1 MILESMTATFGK
13 LEGQTLTFHPGLNVI
28 PAPNEWGKSTW
39 CAFLLAMLYGIDTKS
54 RSTQNALSDKE
65 HYAPWSGSPMSG
77 KIELIWN
84 DRRITIERTSRG
96 RIPLGEFRAYETE
109 SGLSVPE
116 LTASNCGQQ
125 LLGVERSVF
134 RRAGFIRLSDLPVTA
149 DEDLRR
155 RLNALVTTGDESG
168 EAVKLQ
174 KSLKELKNRICR
186 KPGGQLPQLME
197 QQARLEEALE
207 DIQEKQR
214 AHENLQHQLRENA
227 AEQALLRTHWAALEY
242 QDVQRDWS
250 RVQNAEAAAK
260 AAQQEASRQEAACSA
275 LPTRQEAQA
284 KQASLEQLRKE
295 LYDFQQWQ
303 QSQPIPPVQP
313 ERRACFEGL
322 SAEETR
328 RMVEADTALL
338 QAKSHGLIP
347 LCIMA
352 LAAAVC
358 GVLLFLG
365 QRLPAILSGAVFGIS
380 AVCTLVLF
388 GLQGRKKRTLLGKYG
403 TLQPTQ
409 WQEWAE
415 DDIAAMIDYRVQ
427 NNACREAAE
436 QQKRR
441 RQEMKQLVTQVCGD
455 ENPEQCRA
463 HWASILD
470 SWQSLDDARERA
482 KQTREQYEALK
493 AMARPL
499 PKKPENDPCTET
511 EAETEA
517 QLNRLQEQEKKLQ
530 EADNK
535 LLGLLES
542 MGDEGHLRRKQ
553 MQQKAQ
559 TKELYRYVEAID
571 LAQKTLE
578 EASSQLQRRFA
589 PRISQLGQQYLRRLT
604 LGRYDRLM
612 LNDNLTLRCGSTDEL
627 TLRDPLWRSEGTTDQ
642 LYLALRLAVAQEL
655 TPDAPLILDDAFVR
669 FDNPRLQAALE
680 LLQEIA
686 KEKQVILFTC
696 QSREQEM
703 LG

>member
-65 HYAPWSGSPMSG
+65 HYAPWSGSSMSG

-174 KSLKELKNRICR
+174 KSLKELKSRICR
-186 KPGGQLPQLME
+186 KPGGQLPQLLE
-197 QQARLEEALE
+197 QQARLEETLE

-214 AHENLQHQLRENA
+214 AHENLRHQLQENA

-242 QDVQRDWS
+242 RDIQRDWS

-284 KQASLEQLRKE
+284 KQAALEQLRKE
-295 LYDFQQWQ
+295 LYGFQQWQ

-313 ERRACFEGL
+313 ERRPCFAGL

-338 QAKSHGLIP
+338 QTKGHSLIP

-358 GVLLFLG
+358 GVMLFWG
-365 QRLPAILSGAVFGIS
+365 QRLPAILSGAVFGIT

-388 GLQGRKKRTLLGKYG
+388 GLQGRKKRTLLAKYG
-403 TLQPTQ
+403 SLQPAQ
-409 WQEWAE
+409 WQKWAE

-427 NNACREAAE
+427 NNAYRETAE
-436 QQKRR
+436 QQKQR
-441 RQEMKQLVTQVCGD
+441 RQEIKQLVTQVCGD

-482 KQTREQYEALK
+482 KQTKEQYETLK

-499 PKKPENDPCTET
+499 PKKPENDTCTET

-542 MGDEGHLRRKQ
+542 MGDEEHLRRKQ

-669 FDNPRLQAALE
+669 FDNARLQAALE

-686 KEKQVILFTC
+686 EEKQVILFTC

>member
-1 MILESMTATFGK
+1 
-13 LEGQTLTFHPGLNVI
+13 
-28 PAPNEWGKSTW
+28 
-39 CAFLLAMLYGIDTKS
+39 
-54 RSTQNALSDKE
+54 
-65 HYAPWSGSPMSG
+65 
-77 KIELIWN
+77 
-84 DRRITIERTSRG
+84 
-96 RIPLGEFRAYETE
+96 
-109 SGLSVPE
+109 
-116 LTASNCGQQ
+116 
-125 LLGVERSVF
+125 
-134 RRAGFIRLSDLPVTA
+134 
-149 DEDLRR
+149 
-155 RLNALVTTGDESG
+155 
-168 EAVKLQ
+168 
-174 KSLKELKNRICR
+174 
-186 KPGGQLPQLME
+186 
-197 QQARLEEALE
+197 
-207 DIQEKQR
+207 
-214 AHENLQHQLRENA
+214 
-227 AEQALLRTHWAALEY
+227 
-242 QDVQRDWS
+242 
-250 RVQNAEAAAK
+250 
-260 AAQQEASRQEAACSA
+260 
-275 LPTRQEAQA
+275 
-284 KQASLEQLRKE
+284 
-295 LYDFQQWQ
+295 
-303 QSQPIPPVQP
+303 
-313 ERRACFEGL
+313 
-322 SAEETR
+322 
-328 RMVEADTALL
+328 MVEADTALL

-358 GVLLFLG
+358 GVMLFLG
-365 QRLPAILSGAVFGIS
+365 QRLPAILSGAVFGIT

-427 NNACREAAE
+427 NNACRETAE
-436 QQKRR
+436 QQKQR

-542 MGDEGHLRRKQ
+542 MGDEEHLRRKQ

-559 TKELYRYVEAID
+559 AKELYRYVEAID

-578 EASSQLQRRFA
+578 EASGQLQRRFA
-589 PRISQLGQQYLRRLT
+589 PRISQLGQQYLCRLT

-612 LNDNLTLRCGSTDEL
+612 LNDNLTLRCGSTGEL

-642 LYLALRLAVAQEL
+642 LYLALRLAVAREL

-669 FDNPRLQAALE
+669 FDNTRLQAALE

-686 KEKQVILFTC
+686 EEKQVILFTC

>member
-84 DRRITIERTSRG
+84 GRRITIERTSRG

-174 KSLKELKNRICR
+174 KSLKELKSRICR

-227 AEQALLRTHWAALEY
+227 AEQALLRTHRAALEY
-242 QDVQRDWS
+242 RDIQRDWS

-284 KQASLEQLRKE
+284 KQAALEQLRKE
-295 LYDFQQWQ
+295 LYNFQQWQ

-313 ERRACFEGL
+313 ERRPCFAGL

-338 QAKSHGLIP
+338 QAKGHSLIP

-358 GVLLFLG
+358 GVMLFWG

-388 GLQGRKKRTLLGKYG
+388 GLQGRKKRTLLAKYG
-403 TLQPTQ
+403 SLQPAQ
-409 WQEWAE
+409 WQKWAE

-436 QQKRR
+436 QQKQR

-482 KQTREQYEALK
+482 KQTKEQYETLK

-542 MGDEGHLRRKQ
+542 MGDEEHLRRKQ

-669 FDNPRLQAALE
+669 FDNARLQAALE

-686 KEKQVILFTC
+686 EEKQVILFTC

>member
-54 RSTQNALSDKE
+54 RSTQNTLSDKE

-197 QQARLEEALE
+197 QQARLEETLE

-214 AHENLQHQLRENA
+214 AHENLRHQLRENA
-227 AEQALLRTHWAALEY
+227 AEQALLRTHRAALEY
-242 QDVQRDWS
+242 RDIQRDWS

-313 ERRACFEGL
+313 ERRPCFAGL

-358 GVLLFLG
+358 GVMLFWG
-365 QRLPAILSGAVFGIS
+365 QRLPAILSGAVFGIT

-388 GLQGRKKRTLLGKYG
+388 GLQGRKKRTLLAKYG
-403 TLQPTQ
+403 SLQPAQ
-409 WQEWAE
+409 WQKWAE

-427 NNACREAAE
+427 NNACRETAE

-482 KQTREQYEALK
+482 KQTKEQYEALK

-542 MGDEGHLRRKQ
+542 MGDEEHLRQKQ
-553 MQQKAQ
+553 MQQEAQ

-612 LNDNLTLRCGSTDEL
+612 LNDNLTLRCGSTGEL

-669 FDNPRLQAALE
+669 FDNTRLQAALE

-686 KEKQVILFTC
+686 EEKQVILFTC

-703 LG
+703 LR

>member
-84 DRRITIERTSRG
+84 GRRITIERTSRG

-174 KSLKELKNRICR
+174 KSLKELKSRICR

-227 AEQALLRTHWAALEY
+227 AEQALLRTHRAALEY
-242 QDVQRDWS
+242 RDIQWDWS

-284 KQASLEQLRKE
+284 KQAALEQLRKE
-295 LYDFQQWQ
+295 LYNFQQWQ

-313 ERRACFEGL
+313 ERRPCFAGL

-338 QAKSHGLIP
+338 QAKGHSLIP

-358 GVLLFLG
+358 GVMLFWG

-388 GLQGRKKRTLLGKYG
+388 GLQGRKKRTLLAKYG
-403 TLQPTQ
+403 SLQPAQ
-409 WQEWAE
+409 WQKWAE

-436 QQKRR
+436 QQKQR

-482 KQTREQYEALK
+482 KQTKEQYETLK

-542 MGDEGHLRRKQ
+542 MGDEEHLRRKQ

-669 FDNPRLQAALE
+669 FDNARLQAALE

-686 KEKQVILFTC
+686 EEKQVILFTC

>member
-197 QQARLEEALE
+197 QQARLEETLE

-214 AHENLQHQLRENA
+214 AHENLRHQLRENA

-242 QDVQRDWS
+242 RDIQRDWI

-260 AAQQEASRQEAACSA
+260 AAQQEAGQQEAACST

-284 KQASLEQLRKE
+284 KQAALEQLRKE

-313 ERRACFEGL
+313 ERRACFAGL

-328 RMVEADTALL
+328 RMVETDTALL
-338 QAKSHGLIP
+338 QTKGHGLIP

-358 GVLLFLG
+358 GVMLFWG

-388 GLQGRKKRTLLGKYG
+388 GLQGRKKRTLLAKYG
-403 TLQPTQ
+403 SLQPAQ
-409 WQEWAE
+409 WQKWAE

-427 NNACREAAE
+427 NNACRETAE
-436 QQKRR
+436 QQKQR

-482 KQTREQYEALK
+482 KQTKEQYEALK

-499 PKKPENDPCTET
+499 PKKPENDTCTET

-542 MGDEGHLRRKQ
+542 MGDEEHLRRKQ

-578 EASSQLQRRFA
+578 EASGQLQRRFA

-612 LNDNLTLRCGSTDEL
+612 LNDNLTLRCGSTGEL

-669 FDNPRLQAALE
+669 FDNTRLQAALE

-686 KEKQVILFTC
+686 EEKQVILFTC

>member
-174 KSLKELKNRICR
+174 KSLKELKSRICR

-227 AEQALLRTHWAALEY
+227 AEQALLRTHRAALEY
-242 QDVQRDWS
+242 RDIQRDWS

-295 LYDFQQWQ
+295 LYNFQQWQ

-313 ERRACFEGL
+313 ERRPCFAGL

-338 QAKSHGLIP
+338 QAKGHSLIP

-358 GVLLFLG
+358 GVMLFWG

-388 GLQGRKKRTLLGKYG
+388 GLQGRKKRTLLAKYG
-403 TLQPTQ
+403 SLQPAQ
-409 WQEWAE
+409 WQKWAE

-436 QQKRR
+436 QQKQR

-482 KQTREQYEALK
+482 KQTKEQYETLK

-542 MGDEGHLRRKQ
+542 MGDEEHLRRKQ

-669 FDNPRLQAALE
+669 FDNARLQAALE

-686 KEKQVILFTC
+686 EEKQVILFTC

>member
-1 MILESMTATFGK
+1 
-13 LEGQTLTFHPGLNVI
+13 
-28 PAPNEWGKSTW
+28 
-39 CAFLLAMLYGIDTKS
+39 
-54 RSTQNALSDKE
+54 
-65 HYAPWSGSPMSG
+65 
-77 KIELIWN
+77 
-84 DRRITIERTSRG
+84 
-96 RIPLGEFRAYETE
+96 
-109 SGLSVPE
+109 
-116 LTASNCGQQ
+116 
-125 LLGVERSVF
+125 
-134 RRAGFIRLSDLPVTA
+134 
-149 DEDLRR
+149 
-155 RLNALVTTGDESG
+155 
-168 EAVKLQ
+168 
-174 KSLKELKNRICR
+174 
-186 KPGGQLPQLME
+186 
-197 QQARLEEALE
+197 
-207 DIQEKQR
+207 
-214 AHENLQHQLRENA
+214 
-227 AEQALLRTHWAALEY
+227 
-242 QDVQRDWS
+242 
-250 RVQNAEAAAK
+250 
-260 AAQQEASRQEAACSA
+260 
-275 LPTRQEAQA
+275 
-284 KQASLEQLRKE
+284 
-295 LYDFQQWQ
+295 
-303 QSQPIPPVQP
+303 
-313 ERRACFEGL
+313 
-322 SAEETR
+322 
-328 RMVEADTALL
+328 MVEADTALL

-358 GVLLFLG
+358 GVMLFLG
-365 QRLPAILSGAVFGIS
+365 QQLPAILSGAVFGIS
-380 AVCTLVLF
+380 AVCALVLF
-388 GLQGRKKRTLLGKYG
+388 GLQGRKKRALLEKYG
-403 TLQPTQ
+403 TLQPAQ

-427 NNACREAAE
+427 NNACRESAE
-436 QQKRR
+436 QQKQR
-441 RQEMKQLVTQVCGD
+441 RQEIKQLVTQVCGE

-482 KQTREQYEALK
+482 KQTKEQYEALK

-535 LLGLLES
+535 LLGLWES
-542 MGDEGHLRRKQ
+542 MGDEEHLRRKQ

-669 FDNPRLQAALE
+669 FDNTRLQAALE

-686 KEKQVILFTC
+686 EEKQVILFTC

>member
-174 KSLKELKNRICR
+174 KSLKELKSRICR

-227 AEQALLRTHWAALEY
+227 AEQALLRTHRAALEY
-242 QDVQRDWS
+242 RDIQRDWS

-284 KQASLEQLRKE
+284 KQAALEQLRKE
-295 LYDFQQWQ
+295 LYNFQQWQ

-313 ERRACFEGL
+313 ERRPCFAGL

-338 QAKSHGLIP
+338 QAKGHSLIP

-358 GVLLFLG
+358 GVMLFWG

-388 GLQGRKKRTLLGKYG
+388 GLQGRKKRTLLAKYG
-403 TLQPTQ
+403 SLQPAQ
-409 WQEWAE
+409 WQKWAE

-436 QQKRR
+436 QQKQR

-482 KQTREQYEALK
+482 KQTKEQYETLK

-542 MGDEGHLRRKQ
+542 MGDEEHLRRKQ

-669 FDNPRLQAALE
+669 FDNARLQAALE

-686 KEKQVILFTC
+686 EEKQVILFTC

>member
-1 MILESMTATFGK
+1 
-13 LEGQTLTFHPGLNVI
+13 
-28 PAPNEWGKSTW
+28 
-39 CAFLLAMLYGIDTKS
+39 
-54 RSTQNALSDKE
+54 
-65 HYAPWSGSPMSG
+65 
-77 KIELIWN
+77 
-84 DRRITIERTSRG
+84 
-96 RIPLGEFRAYETE
+96 
-109 SGLSVPE
+109 
-116 LTASNCGQQ
+116 
-125 LLGVERSVF
+125 
-134 RRAGFIRLSDLPVTA
+134 
-149 DEDLRR
+149 
-155 RLNALVTTGDESG
+155 
-168 EAVKLQ
+168 
-174 KSLKELKNRICR
+174 
-186 KPGGQLPQLME
+186 
-197 QQARLEEALE
+197 
-207 DIQEKQR
+207 
-214 AHENLQHQLRENA
+214 
-227 AEQALLRTHWAALEY
+227 
-242 QDVQRDWS
+242 
-250 RVQNAEAAAK
+250 
-260 AAQQEASRQEAACSA
+260 
-275 LPTRQEAQA
+275 
-284 KQASLEQLRKE
+284 
-295 LYDFQQWQ
+295 
-303 QSQPIPPVQP
+303 
-313 ERRACFEGL
+313 
-322 SAEETR
+322 
-328 RMVEADTALL
+328 MVEADTALL
-338 QAKSHGLIP
+338 QTKSHGLIP

-358 GVLLFLG
+358 GVMLFLG

-388 GLQGRKKRTLLGKYG
+388 GLQGRKKRTLLAKYG
-403 TLQPTQ
+403 SLQPAQ

-427 NNACREAAE
+427 NNACRETAE
-436 QQKRR
+436 QQKQR

-542 MGDEGHLRRKQ
+542 MGDEEHLRRKQ

-612 LNDNLTLRCGSTDEL
+612 LNDNLTLRCGSTGEL

-642 LYLALRLAVAQEL
+642 LYLALRLAVAREL

-669 FDNPRLQAALE
+669 FDNARLQAALE

-686 KEKQVILFTC
+686 EEKQVILFTC

>member
-168 EAVKLQ
+168 EAVRLQ
-174 KSLKELKNRICR
+174 KSLKELKSRICR

-242 QDVQRDWS
+242 RDIQRDWS

-260 AAQQEASRQEAACSA
+260 AAQQEANRQEAACST
-275 LPTRQEAQA
+275 LPSRQEAQA
-284 KQASLEQLRKE
+284 KQSSLEQLRKE

-313 ERRACFEGL
+313 ERRPCFAGL

-338 QAKSHGLIP
+338 QTKGHSLIP

-358 GVLLFLG
+358 GVMLFWGSGSRPFFPAQYLEFPPSAPWCCLVCRGERSGPCWENMAHCNRHSGRSG
-365 QRLPAILSGAVFGIS
+365 QRMTLP
-380 AVCTLVLF
+380 
-388 GLQGRKKRTLLGKYG
+388 
-403 TLQPTQ
+403 P
-409 WQEWAE
+409 
-415 DDIAAMIDYRVQ
+415 
-427 NNACREAAE
+427 
-436 QQKRR
+436 
-441 RQEMKQLVTQVCGD
+441 
-455 ENPEQCRA
+455 
-463 HWASILD
+463 
-470 SWQSLDDARERA
+470 
-482 KQTREQYEALK
+482 
-493 AMARPL
+493 
-499 PKKPENDPCTET
+499 
-511 EAETEA
+511 
-517 QLNRLQEQEKKLQ
+517 
-530 EADNK
+530 
-535 LLGLLES
+535 
-542 MGDEGHLRRKQ
+542 
-553 MQQKAQ
+553 
-559 TKELYRYVEAID
+559 
-571 LAQKTLE
+571 
-578 EASSQLQRRFA
+578 
-589 PRISQLGQQYLRRLT
+589 
-604 LGRYDRLM
+604 
-612 LNDNLTLRCGSTDEL
+612 
-627 TLRDPLWRSEGTTDQ
+627 
-642 LYLALRLAVAQEL
+642 
-655 TPDAPLILDDAFVR
+655 
-669 FDNPRLQAALE
+669 
-680 LLQEIA
+680 
-686 KEKQVILFTC
+686 
-696 QSREQEM
+696 
-703 LG
+703 

>member
-39 CAFLLAMLYGIDTKS
+39 CAFLLATLYGIDTKS

-155 RLNALVTTGDESG
+155 RLNALVTTGEESG

-174 KSLKELKNRICR
+174 KSLKELKSRICR
-186 KPGGQLPQLME
+186 KPGGQLPQLLE

-214 AHENLQHQLRENA
+214 AHENLRHQLRENA

-242 QDVQRDWS
+242 QDAQRDWS
-250 RVQNAEAAAK
+250 RVLNAEAAAK

-313 ERRACFEGL
+313 ERRPCFEGL
-322 SAEETR
+322 S
-328 RMVEADTALL
+328 
-338 QAKSHGLIP
+338 
-347 LCIMA
+347 
-352 LAAAVC
+352 
-358 GVLLFLG
+358 
-365 QRLPAILSGAVFGIS
+365 
-380 AVCTLVLF
+380 
-388 GLQGRKKRTLLGKYG
+388 
-403 TLQPTQ
+403 
-409 WQEWAE
+409 
-415 DDIAAMIDYRVQ
+415 
-427 NNACREAAE
+427 
-436 QQKRR
+436 
-441 RQEMKQLVTQVCGD
+441 
-455 ENPEQCRA
+455 
-463 HWASILD
+463 
-470 SWQSLDDARERA
+470 
-482 KQTREQYEALK
+482 
-493 AMARPL
+493 
-499 PKKPENDPCTET
+499 
-511 EAETEA
+511 
-517 QLNRLQEQEKKLQ
+517 
-530 EADNK
+530 
-535 LLGLLES
+535 
-542 MGDEGHLRRKQ
+542 
-553 MQQKAQ
+553 
-559 TKELYRYVEAID
+559 
-571 LAQKTLE
+571 
-578 EASSQLQRRFA
+578 
-589 PRISQLGQQYLRRLT
+589 
-604 LGRYDRLM
+604 
-612 LNDNLTLRCGSTDEL
+612 
-627 TLRDPLWRSEGTTDQ
+627 SE
-642 LYLALRLAVAQEL
+642 
-655 TPDAPLILDDAFVR
+655 
-669 FDNPRLQAALE
+669 
-680 LLQEIA
+680 
-686 KEKQVILFTC
+686 
-696 QSREQEM
+696 
-703 LG
+703 

>member
-1 MILESMTATFGK
+1 
-13 LEGQTLTFHPGLNVI
+13 
-28 PAPNEWGKSTW
+28 
-39 CAFLLAMLYGIDTKS
+39 
-54 RSTQNALSDKE
+54 
-65 HYAPWSGSPMSG
+65 
-77 KIELIWN
+77 
-84 DRRITIERTSRG
+84 
-96 RIPLGEFRAYETE
+96 
-109 SGLSVPE
+109 
-116 LTASNCGQQ
+116 
-125 LLGVERSVF
+125 
-134 RRAGFIRLSDLPVTA
+134 
-149 DEDLRR
+149 
-155 RLNALVTTGDESG
+155 
-168 EAVKLQ
+168 
-174 KSLKELKNRICR
+174 
-186 KPGGQLPQLME
+186 
-197 QQARLEEALE
+197 
-207 DIQEKQR
+207 
-214 AHENLQHQLRENA
+214 
-227 AEQALLRTHWAALEY
+227 
-242 QDVQRDWS
+242 
-250 RVQNAEAAAK
+250 
-260 AAQQEASRQEAACSA
+260 
-275 LPTRQEAQA
+275 
-284 KQASLEQLRKE
+284 
-295 LYDFQQWQ
+295 
-303 QSQPIPPVQP
+303 
-313 ERRACFEGL
+313 
-322 SAEETR
+322 
-328 RMVEADTALL
+328 
-338 QAKSHGLIP
+338 
-347 LCIMA
+347 
-352 LAAAVC
+352 
-358 GVLLFLG
+358 
-365 QRLPAILSGAVFGIS
+365 
-380 AVCTLVLF
+380 
-388 GLQGRKKRTLLGKYG
+388 
-403 TLQPTQ
+403 
-409 WQEWAE
+409 
-415 DDIAAMIDYRVQ
+415 
-427 NNACREAAE
+427 
-436 QQKRR
+436 
-441 RQEMKQLVTQVCGD
+441 MKQLVTQVCGD

-482 KQTREQYEALK
+482 KQTREQYETLK

-542 MGDEGHLRRKQ
+542 MGDEEHLRRKQ

-559 TKELYRYVEAID
+559 AKELCRYVEAID

-669 FDNPRLQAALE
+669 FDNTRLQAALE

>member
-84 DRRITIERTSRG
+84 GRRITIERTSRG

-174 KSLKELKNRICR
+174 KSLKELKSRICR

-214 AHENLQHQLRENA
+214 AHENLRHQLRENA

-242 QDVQRDWS
+242 RDIQRDWI

-260 AAQQEASRQEAACSA
+260 AAQQEASQQEAACSA
-275 LPTRQEAQA
+275 LPSRQEAQA
-284 KQASLEQLRKE
+284 KQAALEQLRKE

-313 ERRACFEGL
+313 ERRACFAGL

-328 RMVEADTALL
+328 RMVETDTALL
-338 QAKSHGLIP
+338 QTKGHGLIP

-358 GVLLFLG
+358 GVMLFWG

-388 GLQGRKKRTLLGKYG
+388 GLQGRKKRTLLAKYG
-403 TLQPTQ
+403 SLQPAQ
-409 WQEWAE
+409 WQKWAE

-482 KQTREQYEALK
+482 KQTKEQYEALK

-535 LLGLLES
+535 LLGLSES
-542 MGDEGHLRRKQ
+542 MGDEEHLRRKQ

-559 TKELYRYVEAID
+559 AKELYRYVEAID

-578 EASSQLQRRFA
+578 EASGQLQRRFA
-589 PRISQLGQQYLRRLT
+589 PRISQLGQQYLCRLT

-612 LNDNLTLRCGSTDEL
+612 LNDNLTLRCGSTGEL

-669 FDNPRLQAALE
+669 FDNTRLQAALE

-686 KEKQVILFTC
+686 EEKQVILFTC
-696 QSREQEM
+696 QSRELEM

>member
-84 DRRITIERTSRG
+84 GRRITIERTSRG

-174 KSLKELKNRICR
+174 KSLKELKSRICR
-186 KPGGQLPQLME
+186 KPGGQLPQLLE

-214 AHENLQHQLRENA
+214 AHENLRHQLRENA

-260 AAQQEASRQEAACSA
+260 AAQQEASRQETACSA
-275 LPTRQEAQA
+275 LPSRQEAQA
-284 KQASLEQLRKE
+284 KQAALEQLRKE

-313 ERRACFEGL
+313 ERRPCFEGL

-338 QAKSHGLIP
+338 QTKSHGLIP

-358 GVLLFLG
+358 GVMLFWG

-388 GLQGRKKRTLLGKYG
+388 GLQGRNKRTLLAKYG
-403 TLQPTQ
+403 SLQPAQ

-427 NNACREAAE
+427 NNACRETAE
-436 QQKRR
+436 QQKQR

-482 KQTREQYEALK
+482 KQTKEQYEALK

-542 MGDEGHLRRKQ
+542 MGDEEHLRQKQ
-553 MQQKAQ
+553 MQQEAQ
-559 TKELYRYVEAID
+559 AKELYRYVEAID

-578 EASSQLQRRFA
+578 EASGQLQRRFA
-589 PRISQLGQQYLRRLT
+589 PRISQLGQQYLCRLT

-612 LNDNLTLRCGSTDEL
+612 LNDNLTLRCGSTGEP

-642 LYLALRLAVAQEL
+642 LYLALRLAVAREL

-669 FDNPRLQAALE
+669 FDNARLQAALE

-686 KEKQVILFTC
+686 EEKQVILFTC
-696 QSREQEM
+696 QSREQQM

>member
-1 MILESMTATFGK
+1 
-13 LEGQTLTFHPGLNVI
+13 
-28 PAPNEWGKSTW
+28 
-39 CAFLLAMLYGIDTKS
+39 
-54 RSTQNALSDKE
+54 
-65 HYAPWSGSPMSG
+65 
-77 KIELIWN
+77 
-84 DRRITIERTSRG
+84 
-96 RIPLGEFRAYETE
+96 
-109 SGLSVPE
+109 
-116 LTASNCGQQ
+116 
-125 LLGVERSVF
+125 
-134 RRAGFIRLSDLPVTA
+134 
-149 DEDLRR
+149 
-155 RLNALVTTGDESG
+155 
-168 EAVKLQ
+168 
-174 KSLKELKNRICR
+174 
-186 KPGGQLPQLME
+186 
-197 QQARLEEALE
+197 
-207 DIQEKQR
+207 
-214 AHENLQHQLRENA
+214 
-227 AEQALLRTHWAALEY
+227 
-242 QDVQRDWS
+242 
-250 RVQNAEAAAK
+250 
-260 AAQQEASRQEAACSA
+260 
-275 LPTRQEAQA
+275 
-284 KQASLEQLRKE
+284 
-295 LYDFQQWQ
+295 
-303 QSQPIPPVQP
+303 
-313 ERRACFEGL
+313 
-322 SAEETR
+322 
-328 RMVEADTALL
+328 
-338 QAKSHGLIP
+338 
-347 LCIMA
+347 MA

-358 GVLLFLG
+358 GVMLFLG
-365 QRLPAILSGAVFGIS
+365 QQLPAILSGAVFGIS

-403 TLQPTQ
+403 TLQPAQ

-436 QQKRR
+436 QQKQR

-482 KQTREQYEALK
+482 KQTKEQYETLK

-499 PKKPENDPCTET
+499 PKKPENDTCTET
-511 EAETEA
+511 ESETEA

-542 MGDEGHLRRKQ
+542 MGDEEHLRRKQ

-559 TKELYRYVEAID
+559 AKELYRYVEAID

-578 EASSQLQRRFA
+578 EASGQLQRRFA

-669 FDNPRLQAALE
+669 FDNTRLQAALE

-686 KEKQVILFTC
+686 EEKQVILFTC

>member
-174 KSLKELKNRICR
+174 KSLKELKSRICR

-197 QQARLEEALE
+197 QQARLEETLE

-214 AHENLQHQLRENA
+214 AHENLRHQLRENA

-242 QDVQRDWS
+242 RDIQRDWI

-260 AAQQEASRQEAACSA
+260 AAQQEAGQQEAACST
-275 LPTRQEAQA
+275 LPSRQEAQA
-284 KQASLEQLRKE
+284 KQAALEQLRKE

-313 ERRACFEGL
+313 ERRPCFAGL

-338 QAKSHGLIP
+338 QTKGHSLIP

-358 GVLLFLG
+358 GVMLFWG
-365 QRLPAILSGAVFGIS
+365 QRLPAILSGAVFGIT

-388 GLQGRKKRTLLGKYG
+388 GLQGRKKRTLLAKYG
-403 TLQPTQ
+403 TLQPAQ

-427 NNACREAAE
+427 NNAYREAAE
-436 QQKRR
+436 QQKQR
-441 RQEMKQLVTQVCGD
+441 RQEIKQLVTQVCGD

-482 KQTREQYEALK
+482 KQTKEQYETLK

-542 MGDEGHLRRKQ
+542 MGDEEHLRRKQ

-559 TKELYRYVEAID
+559 AKELYRYVEAID

-578 EASSQLQRRFA
+578 EASGQLQRRFA

-696 QSREQEM
+696 QSREQQM

>member
-1 MILESMTATFGK
+1 
-13 LEGQTLTFHPGLNVI
+13 
-28 PAPNEWGKSTW
+28 
-39 CAFLLAMLYGIDTKS
+39 
-54 RSTQNALSDKE
+54 
-65 HYAPWSGSPMSG
+65 
-77 KIELIWN
+77 
-84 DRRITIERTSRG
+84 
-96 RIPLGEFRAYETE
+96 
-109 SGLSVPE
+109 
-116 LTASNCGQQ
+116 
-125 LLGVERSVF
+125 
-134 RRAGFIRLSDLPVTA
+134 
-149 DEDLRR
+149 
-155 RLNALVTTGDESG
+155 
-168 EAVKLQ
+168 
-174 KSLKELKNRICR
+174 
-186 KPGGQLPQLME
+186 
-197 QQARLEEALE
+197 
-207 DIQEKQR
+207 
-214 AHENLQHQLRENA
+214 
-227 AEQALLRTHWAALEY
+227 
-242 QDVQRDWS
+242 
-250 RVQNAEAAAK
+250 
-260 AAQQEASRQEAACSA
+260 
-275 LPTRQEAQA
+275 
-284 KQASLEQLRKE
+284 
-295 LYDFQQWQ
+295 
-303 QSQPIPPVQP
+303 
-313 ERRACFEGL
+313 
-322 SAEETR
+322 
-328 RMVEADTALL
+328 MVEADTALL

-358 GVLLFLG
+358 GVMLFLG
-365 QRLPAILSGAVFGIS
+365 QQLPAILSGAVFGIS
-380 AVCTLVLF
+380 AVCALVLF

-403 TLQPTQ
+403 TLQPAQ

-427 NNACREAAE
+427 NNACRESAE
-436 QQKRR
+436 QQKQR
-441 RQEMKQLVTQVCGD
+441 RQEIKHLVTQVCGD

-482 KQTREQYEALK
+482 KQTKEQYEALK

-517 QLNRLQEQEKKLQ
+517 QLSRLQEQEKKLQ

-542 MGDEGHLRRKQ
+542 MGNEEHLRRKQ
-553 MQQKAQ
+553 MQQEAQ
-559 TKELYRYVEAID
+559 IKELYRYVEAID

-578 EASSQLQRRFA
+578 DASSQLQRRFA

-642 LYLALRLAVAQEL
+642 LYLALRLAVAREL

-669 FDNPRLQAALE
+669 FDNTRLQAALE

-686 KEKQVILFTC
+686 AEKQVILFTC

>member
-28 PAPNEWGKSTW
+28 PALNEWGKSTW

-84 DRRITIERTSRG
+84 GRRITIERTSRG

-174 KSLKELKNRICR
+174 KSLKELKSRICR

-227 AEQALLRTHWAALEY
+227 AEQALLRTHRAALEY
-242 QDVQRDWS
+242 RDIQRDWS

-284 KQASLEQLRKE
+284 KQAALEQLRKE
-295 LYDFQQWQ
+295 LYNFQQWQ

-313 ERRACFEGL
+313 ERRPCFAGL

-338 QAKSHGLIP
+338 QAKGHSLIP

-358 GVLLFLG
+358 GVMLFWG

-388 GLQGRKKRTLLGKYG
+388 GLQGRKKRTLLAKYG
-403 TLQPTQ
+403 SLQPAQ
-409 WQEWAE
+409 WQKWAE

-436 QQKRR
+436 QQKQR

-482 KQTREQYEALK
+482 KQTKEQYETLK

-542 MGDEGHLRRKQ
+542 MGDEEHLRRKQ

-669 FDNPRLQAALE
+669 FDNARLQAALE

-686 KEKQVILFTC
+686 EEKQVILFTC

>member
-13 LEGQTLTFHPGLNVI
+13 LEGQALTFHPGLNVI

-227 AEQALLRTHWAALEY
+227 AEQALLRTHRAALEY
-242 QDVQRDWS
+242 QDIQRDWS

-275 LPTRQEAQA
+275 LPSRQEAQA

-313 ERRACFEGL
+313 ERRPCFAGL

-338 QAKSHGLIP
+338 QTKSHGLIP

-358 GVLLFLG
+358 GVMLFLG
-365 QRLPAILSGAVFGIS
+365 QQLPAILSGAVFGIS

-388 GLQGRKKRTLLGKYG
+388 GLQGRKKRTLLAKYG
-403 TLQPTQ
+403 SLQPAQ
-409 WQEWAE
+409 WQKWAE

-427 NNACREAAE
+427 NNAYREAAE
-436 QQKRR
+436 QKKQR

-470 SWQSLDDARERA
+470 SWQSLDDARKRA
-482 KQTREQYEALK
+482 KQTKEQYETLK

-499 PKKPENDPCTET
+499 PKKPENDTCTET

-542 MGDEGHLRRKQ
+542 MGDEEHLRRKQ
-553 MQQKAQ
+553 MQQKVQ
-559 TKELYRYVEAID
+559 TQELYRYVEAID

-578 EASSQLQRRFA
+578 EASGQLQRRFA

-669 FDNPRLQAALE
+669 FDNTRLQAALE

>member
-13 LEGQTLTFHPGLNVI
+13 LEGQALTFHPGLNVI

-168 EAVKLQ
+168 EAVRLQ
-174 KSLKELKNRICR
+174 KSLKELKSRICR

-227 AEQALLRTHWAALEY
+227 AEQALLRTHRAALEY

-313 ERRACFEGL
+313 ERRPCFAGL

-338 QAKSHGLIP
+338 QTKSHGLIP

-358 GVLLFLG
+358 GVMLFWG

-388 GLQGRKKRTLLGKYG
+388 GLQGRKKRTLLAKYG
-403 TLQPTQ
+403 SLQPAQ
-409 WQEWAE
+409 WQKWAE

-427 NNACREAAE
+427 NNACRETAE

-499 PKKPENDPCTET
+499 PKKPENDTCTET

-542 MGDEGHLRRKQ
+542 MGDEEHLRRKQ

-559 TKELYRYVEAID
+559 AKELYRYVEAID

-589 PRISQLGQQYLRRLT
+589 PRISQLGQQYLCRLT

-612 LNDNLTLRCGSTDEL
+612 LNDNLTLRCGSTGEL

>member
-214 AHENLQHQLRENA
+214 AHENLRHQLRENA
-227 AEQALLRTHWAALEY
+227 AEQALLRTHRAALEY

-250 RVQNAEAAAK
+250 RVLNAEAAAK

-275 LPTRQEAQA
+275 LPPRQEAQA
-284 KQASLEQLRKE
+284 KQAALEQLRKE

-313 ERRACFEGL
+313 ERRACFAGL

-328 RMVEADTALL
+328 RMVETDTALL
-338 QAKSHGLIP
+338 QTKGHGLIP

-358 GVLLFLG
+358 GVMLFWG

-388 GLQGRKKRTLLGKYG
+388 GLQGRKKRTLLAKYG
-403 TLQPTQ
+403 SLQPAQ
-409 WQEWAE
+409 WQKWAE

-427 NNACREAAE
+427 NNACRETAE
-436 QQKRR
+436 QQKQR

-482 KQTREQYEALK
+482 KQTKEQYEALK

-499 PKKPENDPCTET
+499 PKKPENDTCTET

-542 MGDEGHLRRKQ
+542 MGDEEHLRRKQ

-578 EASSQLQRRFA
+578 EASGQLQRRFA

-612 LNDNLTLRCGSTDEL
+612 LNDNLTLRCGSTGEL

-669 FDNPRLQAALE
+669 FDNTRLQAALE

-686 KEKQVILFTC
+686 EEKQVILFTC